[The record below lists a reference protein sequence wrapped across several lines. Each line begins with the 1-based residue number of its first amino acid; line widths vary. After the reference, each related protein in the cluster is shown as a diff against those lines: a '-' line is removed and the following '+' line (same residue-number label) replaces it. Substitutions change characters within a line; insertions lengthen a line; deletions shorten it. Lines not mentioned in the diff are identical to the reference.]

1 MSPTLMPTEDLGKA
15 IEDSY
20 PELARVA
27 DAATAPVYLVGGAVR
42 DLLLGRGR
50 ADIDLVVVGDATE
63 LAAEIGAAQPTEHER
78 FGTATAILDGHRID
92 IAAARSESY
101 PEPGA
106 LPIVEAASEIG
117 ADLLRRDFTINAMGV
132 PLQGE
137 PDLIDPY
144 GGRADLESGLIRVLH
159 QGSFADDPTR
169 ALRAARYAAR
179 FGFELEPGTAALIRE
194 TNLDTVSADRRRAD
208 LLRIAVE
215 PEALRALSL
224 LDEWRVIEPRNGG
237 LELAGQ
243 VSALL
248 AEPPWEGFA
257 GTPDSILAAAIGP
270 TGASE
275 ELAALTPDRPSEGV
289 EATAG
294 RDPIELVLAR
304 AMGAEWLDRYL
315 LDWREVALEIGGAD
329 LIEAGVPEGPAVGRG
344 LKEALRR
351 KLDDGVSGRER
362 ELETALEAAG
372 RGDGVA

>member
-1 MSPTLMPTEDLGKA
+1 MSPTLMPTEDLGEA
-15 IEDSY
+15 IEASY

-27 DAATAPVYLVGGAVR
+27 DVATAPVYLVGGAIR
-42 DLLLGRGR
+42 DLLLERAR
-50 ADIDLVVVGDATE
+50 ADIDLVVVGDAGE
-63 LAAEIGAAQPTEHER
+63 LAAGLGAEWTEHER
-78 FGTATAILDGHRID
+78 FGTAKAVLDGHRID

-106 LPIVEAASEIG
+106 LPIVEPASEIG
-117 ADLLRRDFTINAMGV
+117 ADLSRRDFTINAMAV
-132 PLQGE
+132 PLQGA
-137 PDLIDPY
+137 PDLIDPH
-144 GGRADLESGLIRVLH
+144 GGRSDLESGLIRVLH
-159 QGSFADDPTR
+159 PGSFDDDPTR

-194 TNLDTVSADRRRAD
+194 TDLDTVSTDRRRAD
-208 LLRIAVE
+208 LMRIAAE
-215 PEALRALSL
+215 PEALRALAL
-224 LDEWRVIEPRNGG
+224 LAEWGVIQPRRRG
-237 LELAGQ
+237 LELAGR

-248 AEPPWEGFA
+248 SDPPWHGFA
-257 GTPDSILAAAIGP
+257 PMPDSVLAAALGP

-275 ELAALTPDRPSEGV
+275 ELAALAPDRPSAAV

-315 LDWREVALEIGGAD
+315 LDWRDVALEIDGAD

-351 KLDDGVSGRER
+351 KLDDGVSGRDR
-362 ELETALEAAG
+362 ELETALEVAR